1 MQSSVVIASLF
12 FQQKL
17 GDGLLSGRNKFH
29 SLQGAGCLRLTCS
42 VFPELCVNLVVG
54 VSMNR
59 CAVRCFHWWIIR
71 GKKYLLELLESAGI
85 IHLVSLEVAH
95 WAKLILDYVQKYFG
109 STLHGIQIYGEIDC
123 LKEGIVSQAFYC
135 CSYI

>member
-1 MQSSVVIASLF
+1 MLLWSEICCNCALF

-95 WAKLILDYVQKYFG
+95 LAKLILDYVQKYFG
-109 STLHGIQIYGEIDC
+109 STLHGIQIY
-123 LKEGIVSQAFYC
+123 LHGIQIYLCFGLRASQN
-135 CSYI
+135 

>member
-1 MQSSVVIASLF
+1 
-12 FQQKL
+12 
-17 GDGLLSGRNKFH
+17 
-29 SLQGAGCLRLTCS
+29 

-95 WAKLILDYVQKYFG
+95 WAKVILDYVF
-109 STLHGIQIYGEIDC
+109 LEHAGELRINI
-123 LKEGIVSQAFYC
+123 LRRIKGKRAPK
-135 CSYI
+135 SYRKKGL